1 MNMEHVKTMNGSVWG
16 IGLALLAAVGC
27 SKNDGPGPAGGNGG
41 NGERYFIA
49 ATAGS
54 STYLLTADD
63 LESGTATIV
72 GNGVEI
78 PRTYSMWVNN
88 GTKASVGLI
97 YAQGDPGIGISY
109 GLDAS
114 GNLVP
119 VGNEFQITSRFTTYG
134 AFDKY
139 VVTSV
144 SGQTL
149 TDGKTGAVF
158 NFIDLDNHNTMTQ
171 RDIVTE
177 NFTGNGQLATFSGI
191 VDLGNGEFLTGLVV
205 SEPKDPEA
213 GGGGSTGPV
222 THPDSVWVAALDANL
237 NVKRIYRD
245 DRISYASGRM
255 RSQYYSQI
263 ASDDAGNVYV
273 FSGSFESSTTKPA
286 GALRINKGAADF
298 DQSYYFNIEEMSG
311 GYRFRKVWHITEDYF
326 LLEVYND
333 LEYGSTTAAS
343 QYAVVKMQD
352 KTFSWVREGFP
363 AKDEI
368 SATGLPFADNGKM
381 YFPVTTASAQPT
393 VYVIDP
399 ETATAKAGLVIQ
411 AEGVAALSR
420 FEY

>member
-1 MNMEHVKTMNGSVWG
+1 MEMFKTTNRGVWT
-16 IGLALLAAVGC
+16 IGLALLVAMGC
-27 SKNDGPGPAGGNGG
+27 SKKENPGPGDDNGNGTE
-41 NGERYFIA
+41 NEKYFVA

-54 STYLLTADD
+54 STYLLAVDD
-63 LESGTATIV
+63 LESGKVSIV

-78 PRTYSMWVNN
+78 PRTYTTWVNN
-88 GTKASVGLI
+88 GTIASVGLI

-109 GLDAS
+109 GLDAG

-139 VVTSV
+139 IITGV

-149 TDGKTGAVF
+149 TNGKTGSVF
-158 NFIDLDNHNTMTQ
+158 NFIDLDNHNAMTQ
-171 RDIVTE
+171 KEVITE

-191 VDLGNGEFLTGLVV
+191 VDIGNGEFLTGLVV

-263 ASDDAGNVYV
+263 AKDDDGNVYV
-273 FSGSFESSTTKPA
+273 FSGAFDSNTTKPA

-298 DQSYYFNIEEMSG
+298 DQDYYFNIQEESG
-311 GYRFRKVWHITEDYF
+311 GYRFRKVWHITADYF

-333 LEYGSTTAAS
+333 IEYGSTSAAT
-343 QYAVVKMQD
+343 QYAIVKMED
-352 KTFSWVREGFP
+352 KKFTWVTSGFP
-363 AKDEI
+363 SKDEI
-368 SATGLPFADNGKM
+368 TATGLPFSDNGKI
-381 YFPVTTASAQPT
+381 YFPVTTASDQPT

-399 ETATAKAGLVIQ
+399 VTATAKAGLVIE

-420 FEY
+420 FTY

>member
-1 MNMEHVKTMNGSVWG
+1 MKHFKTMNGSVWA
-16 IGLALLAAVGC
+16 IGLTLFAAMSC
-27 SKNDGPGPAGGNGG
+27 SKTDDPGPNNGG
-41 NGERYFIA
+41 GDHNEKFFIA
-49 ATAGS
+49 ATSGS
-54 STYLLTADD
+54 STYLLTADN
-63 LESGTATIV
+63 LESGTTTIV

-109 GLDAS
+109 GLDVNGQLA
-114 GNLVP
+114 P

-139 VVTSV
+139 VITSV

-149 TDGKTGAVF
+149 TDGKTGSVF
-158 NFIDLDNHNTMTQ
+158 NFVDLDNHNTMVQKT
-171 RDIVTE
+171 IVTE

-205 SEPKDPEA
+205 SEPKDA
-213 GGGGSTGPV
+213 SQGGGGSTGPV

-263 ASDDAGNVYV
+263 AGDNKGNVYV
-273 FSGSFESSTTKPA
+273 FSGAYESSTTKPA

-298 DQSYYFNIEEMSG
+298 DQDYYFNIEEKSG
-311 GYRFRKVWHITEDYF
+311 GYRFRKVWHITADYF

-333 LEYGSTTAAS
+333 LDYGSTSPAT
-343 QYAVVKMQD
+343 QYAVVKMED
-352 KTFSWVREGFP
+352 KKFAWIKGGFP

-368 SATGLPFADNGKM
+368 TATGLPFADNGKI
-381 YFPVTTASAQPT
+381 YLPITTASAQPT

-399 ETATAKAGLVIQ
+399 ATATAKAGLVVE
-411 AEGVAALSR
+411 AEGIAALSR